1 VAAAGP
7 GKGGLARTSVVVVVL
22 VTVLVTILVTIVAG
36 GPVTGVV
43 EFTEPAA
50 EVVLEIV
57 VVEIIDRVVTEI
69 VFVHVVRF
77 VVEVLVVVGRE
88 HAVPIFD
95 LDRAVAH
102 EADAVVVPQIF
113 EDFEVSVGLAALFAT
128 DDLTHGWRDSGLEAE
143 GERDEPAMDSV
154 QSKILTEESGPVKS
168 TPVDFRRFS
177 RGIGMR

>member
-7 GKGGLARTSVVVVVL
+7 GKGGLARTSVVVVVVPVVVPVVAL
-22 VTVLVTILVTIVAG
+22 NVVPDVVTIVAG
-36 GPVTGVV
+36 GPATGVV
-43 EFTEPAA
+43 EFTEPVA

-69 VFVHVVRF
+69 VFVHVVWF

-95 LDRAVAH
+95 LDRAVAN

-128 DDLTHGWRDSGLEAE
+128 DDLTHGWRDSGLEA
-143 GERDEPAMDSV
+143 
-154 QSKILTEESGPVKS
+154 
-168 TPVDFRRFS
+168 
-177 RGIGMR
+177 